1 MFASPRSSPRS
12 TPPRVASPIPPSLS
26 SSANTSASS
35 SSSSTPKHSRSSPTG
50 PMSPLMTELPSSEL
64 HEALVKQW
72 CFAQSSPPTPGV
84 FSRGN
89 GSPVED
95 DPPASKA
102 TPQDVTEP
110 SPAPTAWWA
119 GNGTGTGGWLNWTVD
134 TQSVTGQIWG
144 TRGRVE
150 SPTSFPI
157 VGVES

>member
-1 MFASPRSSPRS
+1 MFTSPRSSPRS
-12 TPPRVASPIPPSLS
+12 TPPRVASPLPPSLS

-35 SSSSTPKHSRSSPTG
+35 SSSSTPKNSRSSPTG

-84 FSRGN
+84 FSRGG

-95 DPPASKA
+95 DAPAPVAS
-102 TPQDVTEP
+102 PQDEKEP
-110 SPAPTAWWA
+110 SPGPTAWWM
-119 GNGTGTGGWLNWTVD
+119 GNGTGWFNWTIG
-134 TQSVTGQIWG
+134 TQSTTGQIWG
-144 TRGRVE
+144 TRGQVE
-150 SPTSFPI
+150 TPKPGFSI